1 MTQAAAEAKS
11 NQKRKLEEKT
21 RNQVERTR
29 DVFLLTAEAAQAM
42 AAGTTVIH
50 QTHRLG
56 Q

>member
-1 MTQAAAEAKS
+1 MTQADAEAKS
-11 NQKRKLEEKT
+11 HQKRELEEKT
-21 RNQVERTR
+21 RNQVEKTR

-50 QTHRLG
+50 QTHRSD